1 MTSGMSTQAEPSGA
15 AAVEA
20 AAADWLQRR
29 SFWNWGE
36 EDQKQLDEW
45 LSQSGSHRVA
55 YWRLNAGFER
65 SSRLSA
71 LQSPGEFGRPAPA
84 ERERVWPL
92 LRRAAAGLAIVAA
105 CGIASVQ
112 FFPKHEGKVYET
124 DVGGRQT
131 IVLTDGSKIDLNTGT
146 VVRVKGRSAEL
157 IRGEAFFQITH
168 DASRPFIVVAGS
180 HRITDLGTKFAVR
193 TAGENL
199 EVSLVQGRARID
211 VPSAPSQKAA
221 VLEPGDVAVA
231 TASKISVN
239 RKSQQ
244 DLAGV
249 LGWRR
254 GVLVFHQTTLAD
266 AAAEFNRYNSK
277 KLVVSDPQAARLTI
291 GATFPTDDI
300 ESFARTAK
308 NVFGL
313 RVEDRGSEIV
323 ISH

>member
-1 MTSGMSTQAEPSGA
+1 MTGDLNAHAEPSRSTA
-15 AAVEA
+15 IEA
-20 AAADWLQRR
+20 AAAHWLQRR
-29 SFWNWGE
+29 RFWNWS
-36 EDQKQLDEW
+36 EDDQRQLDEW
-45 LSQSGSHRVA
+45 LSLSGSHRVA
-55 YWRLNAGFER
+55 YWRLKAGFER
-65 SSRLSA
+65 SNRLSA

-84 ERERVWPL
+84 ERERLWPL
-92 LRRAAAGLAIVAA
+92 LRRTAAGLAVVAA

-112 FFPKHEGKVYET
+112 FFPKHEGKIYET

-146 VVRVKGRSAEL
+146 LVRVKGRSAEL
-157 IRGEAFFQITH
+157 LRGEAFFQITH
-168 DASRPFIVVAGS
+168 DAARPFVVTAGS

-193 TAGENL
+193 AAGESL

-211 VPSAPSQKAA
+211 VPGAPSQKAA

-231 TASKISVN
+231 TANRISVN

-244 DLAGV
+244 DLVGA